1 MNLKEYGSDG
11 TETKN
16 GMKAI
21 CNSKKVGW
29 FIYIPG
35 KSPLTC
41 FWALGLGAAANSNIM
56 QEFALYATEQGL
68 RIFTGKLLK
77 VNLDGMDKR
86 VFAPKGKAPPAAKI
100 HGDALLMGI
109 KAQMGLHIPLTAL
122 QIFFDPKVMN
132 EVKDDEVVAPVA
144 EARRAALTPII
155 QVVLTNFA
163 ARLMEANG
171 YMTEIQALA
180 TEYDALE
187 PSGLLGDNLLDE
199 LTALCEAKL
208 ESEKQA
214 KSRLKEVVELTAA
227 VKELLAE
234 AKKLSAGKSR
244 RLELRTRVKKIAVKV
259 MEAEVRLNATQFEA
273 VMLGTPLVDSEVAA
287 VTLLIDGM
295 KNSGKEDQLNACS
308 DQFNAW
314 DLALLSRSATPD
326 DLLAHAPD
334 VVTTDGPVNIR
345 ELFRDLGWGRLTTT
359 YAKDAIVLKT
369 AFNFRKI
376 YVDQLLMSLRATW
389 AGLIWKSVGSM
400 SLTSDYD
407 ITLTV
412 PGDAL
417 GAIRAVKM
425 FNARV
430 AADFGQQ
437 PGTIFDTN
445 LYVRDFA
452 PVEAKG
458 RGKLTG
464 VSDTPMPSKPEV
476 LKKMLAAGQD
486 VAALLKQRRFMDRGE
501 FLQLMDSTSLAL
513 DQQYRKHIGADLSAE
528 QEQKLAA
535 LLQATTLQ
543 FETADAQFE
552 INQSKLRNLDI
563 LPPPPHSVEQ
573 IAMKKKLQE
582 KVDGFLSPPGMREK
596 HQEMSEIDAL
606 LNDPESEMQEEELGV
621 LRERKRELSEEL
633 EEIPASHLFSLR
645 EVVAESKVALL
656 AGLKK
661 LKADGGLSD
670 EDLVPINK
678 EIGEIEV
685 ELLTLSASINLPDA
699 TTVTAVPTKA
709 ELLKLRAL
717 SLEMGSDLQN
727 KEADLLREEGGDL
740 TLELSNTLYL
750 NSMEK
755 AAEMEALLTTKVTEL
770 ETASAERQAEL
781 TIEIDSL
788 KSNLRDQISEGA
800 FFASEAYQ
808 TEGAVEHVVQ
818 GMQGGGGLDVV
829 SVWQLLQSFNEN
841 TGDFMKDMRH
851 YDNIDDPKK
860 VAKGFYKSSK
870 YLHRIL
876 DTIKVIKQKF
886 GVTDLLPFETNL
898 LGDSEKIKKQ
908 LEDGVLAIRKGAMAF
923 ISNEGEVL
931 SPEELEQRTD
941 DFVLEQLDSIFR
953 SVRLPQLSTNVLLLS
968 KEVNGWVRARVME
981 AEAMASREEEAAYF
995 RSASSRV

>member
-1 MNLKEYGSDG
+1 MDLKEYGSGG
-11 TETKN
+11 TETNK

-21 CNSKKVGW
+21 CNSKKVSW

-41 FWALGLGAAANSNIM
+41 FWALGLGTAANSNLM
-56 QEFALYATEQGL
+56 QQFALYATEKGL

-77 VNLDGMDKR
+77 VKLGGMDKR
-86 VFAPKGKAPPAAKI
+86 VFAPKGKAPPAAKL
-100 HGDALLMGI
+100 HSDASSMGI
-109 KAQMGLHIPLTAL
+109 KAGMGLHIPLTAH
-122 QIFFDPKVMN
+122 QIFFDPKAMK
-132 EVKDDEVVAPVA
+132 EEADDEVVAPVV
-144 EARRAALTPII
+144 EAPRAALTPII
-155 QVVLTNFA
+155 QEVLTGFA
-163 ARLMEANG
+163 AQLLEANG
-171 YMTEIQALA
+171 YMTEIQDLA
-180 TEYDALE
+180 REYEVLE
-187 PSGLLGDNLLDE
+187 PSGLLGDSLIEE
-199 LTALCEAKL
+199 LTALCKAKL
-208 ESEKQA
+208 ETEKQA
-214 KSRLKEVVELTAA
+214 KSRLKEVLELTAA

-234 AKKLSAGKSR
+234 AKKLSTGKSK
-244 RLELRTRVKKIAVKV
+244 RLELRTRVKKIPVKV

-273 VMLGTPLVDSEVAA
+273 AMLGAPLLASEVAA

-295 KNSGKEDQLNACS
+295 KGSGKEDQLKACS
-308 DQFNAW
+308 DQFDAW
-314 DLALLSRSATPD
+314 DLALLSRSTTPD
-326 DLLAHAPD
+326 ALLAHAPD
-334 VVTTDGPVNIR
+334 VVTPDGPVNIQ
-345 ELFRDLGWGRLTTT
+345 ELFRELGWGGLTTT
-359 YAKDAIVLKT
+359 YAKDAIVLKA

-376 YVDQLLMSLRATW
+376 YVDQLLLSLRSTW
-389 AGLIWKSVGSM
+389 ASLIWKSVGSM

-412 PGDAL
+412 PGDTL
-417 GAIRAVKM
+417 GAIRAVKA
-425 FNARV
+425 FNARI

-476 LKKMLAAGQD
+476 LKKMLEAGQD

-501 FLQLMDSTSLAL
+501 FIQLMESTNLAL
-513 DQQYRKHIGADLSAE
+513 DQQYRKRIGADLSVE

-535 LLQATTLQ
+535 LLKATTLQ
-543 FETADAQFE
+543 FETADAQFQ

-573 IAMKKKLQE
+573 LAMKKKLQD
-582 KVDGFLSPPGMREK
+582 KVDGFLAPPGMREK
-596 HQEMSEIDAL
+596 HQSVSEIDAL
-606 LNDPESEMQEEELGV
+606 LNDPDSGLSEEELGD
-621 LRERKRELSEEL
+621 LREQKRKLSEEL
-633 EEIPASHLFSLR
+633 EEMPASHLLPLR

-661 LKADGGLSD
+661 LKADGGMSEKELA
-670 EDLVPINK
+670 PINK
-678 EIGEIEV
+678 EIGEIEA

-699 TTVTAVPTKA
+699 ETVTAVPTTA
-709 ELLKLRAL
+709 DLLQLRER
-717 SLEMGSDLQN
+717 SLKMGSDLQN
-727 KEADLLREEGGDL
+727 QEADLLREDGGDL

-770 ETASAERQAEL
+770 ETASVERQAEL
-781 TIEIDSL
+781 KLEIDSL

-818 GMQGGGGLDVV
+818 GMQGGGGLDAV
-829 SVWQLLQSFNEN
+829 SVWQLLESFNEN

-860 VAKGFYKSSK
+860 IAKGFYKSSK
-870 YLHRIL
+870 YIHRIL

-898 LGDSEKIKKQ
+898 LGDSEKVKKQ

-923 ISNEGEVL
+923 TSNEDEVL

-941 DFVLEQLDSIFR
+941 DFILEQLDSIFR
-953 SVRLPQLSTNVLLLS
+953 SVRLPQLSANVLQLS

-995 RSASSRV
+995 RSATTRI